1 MIWRLSFYTDGNNQ
15 STFPRIDPRLDV
27 DMSGPAWERKIFS
40 TKYLELFL
48 CETILNTHIFTKFMW
63 NQFTHKET
71 GSYSTKSARSLFL
84 WCDQSLFFHDDKGGK
99 QQHVWKH
106 AEKKKTESFCP
117 GEVVTPAVVCPCAQ
131 IVSKA
136 TTIGTTRVISQRIL
150 EAWAQFILDKRTFE
164 FPLPQEKVLWWYEKI
179 KSGQTCSFP
188 ILNTCVWVRGNSCK
202 SIARICSVLFSL
214 NHSRQMILVY
224 SCTKLLYIDWYA
236 PNLLFV

>member
-48 CETILNTHIFTKFMW
+48 CETILNTHIFTKFTSV
-63 NQFTHKET
+63 QFTHKET
-71 GSYSTKSARSLFL
+71 ASYSTKSARSLFL
-84 WCDQSLFFHDDKGGK
+84 WCDQSLFFPGWQRREAAARLK
-99 QQHVWKH
+99 
-106 AEKKKTESFCP
+106 ARREKKTESFCP

-150 EAWAQFILDKRTFE
+150 EAWAQFILDKQTFE
-164 FPLPQEKVLWWYEKI
+164 FALP
-179 KSGQTCSFP
+179 S
-188 ILNTCVWVRGNSCK
+188 
-202 SIARICSVLFSL
+202 
-214 NHSRQMILVY
+214 
-224 SCTKLLYIDWYA
+224 
-236 PNLLFV
+236 